1 MAKKVVMEDAFATM
15 PELPAGF
22 QSYCFRNMDAIPVY
36 YRREGNKADCT
47 CGMCGESYTTKGK
60 PSRGGTVIC
69 PKCGNRG
76 RWEWKRITK
85 SEFQI
90 EDMVLIQCT
99 SDKNLVIRMFRA
111 EQWCKQYMPAKI
123 AFTEYK
129 RRFLHLGDTYDFCYE
144 QKYVKGKWEY
154 IWERGKGHNV
164 LSMSNLYPGWKDEIK
179 RSNFIYCNLD
189 EIRGNRRGGDSVVQA
204 LTTYANNPAVEMFA
218 RAGMEQ
224 LVRYLLVKDG
234 KARIVN
240 RRGDSLKKQ
249 LRLQDKA
256 NINLLIEEKGDVD
269 LLEILAEKERIGA
282 AWNREQIEFLRR
294 SRRCYGGQKR
304 VEHCL
309 MYMSL
314 AKLMNRIQKYISQGD
329 YTYEGTAL
337 DHYDDYL
344 SLREELG
351 YDMTNEVYTYPKN
364 LKEKHDQMI
373 RERREKR
380 DKEHADKMKAMYQG
394 IEDQFEKLDKRY
406 SWQDGAYCIR
416 PAHDAKEIVEEGR
429 TLHHCVGGSNY
440 LNKHSKGE
448 TAILFLRKLE
458 TPDEPYYTIEIKDNT
473 ILQWYGYNDKKPE
486 QEIIGPWLDGY
497 VEHLK
502 SKKNVRK
509 AG

>member
-1 MAKKVVMEDAFATM
+1 MAKKIVMEEAFATM

-22 QSYCFRNMDAIPVY
+22 REYCFRNMDRIPVY
-36 YRREGNKADCT
+36 YRRNGNTADCT
-47 CGMCGESYTTKGK
+47 CGMCGESYTAKGK
-60 PSRGGTVIC
+60 PSRGGSVIC
-69 PKCGNRG
+69 PSCRNRG

-90 EDMVLIQCT
+90 EDVVLIQCT
-99 SDKNLVIRMFRA
+99 SDQNLVIRVFRA

-123 AFTEYK
+123 AFTEHK
-129 RRFLHLGDTYDFCYE
+129 RRFLHLGDVYDFCYE

-154 IWERGKGHNV
+154 IWERGKGYIPVTMQH
-164 LSMSNLYPGWKDEIK
+164 LYPGWKEEIK

-189 EIRGNRRGGDSVVQA
+189 EILKRSWSRNIVTG

-218 RAGMEQ
+218 RAGMDR
-224 LVRYLLVKDG
+224 LVEYLLAKEG

-249 LRLQDKA
+249 LRLNDKS
-256 NINLLIEEKGDVD
+256 NINLLIEKKGDVD
-269 LLEILAEKERIGA
+269 LLEILAEKERTGA
-282 AWNREQIEFLRR
+282 SWNKEQIDFLRK
-294 SRRCYGGQKR
+294 RRRYYNGKES

-309 MYMSL
+309 RYMSL
-314 AKLMNRIQKYISQGD
+314 QKLMNRIQKYIEQGD
-329 YTYEGTAL
+329 YKYEDEVL
-337 DHYDDYL
+337 RHYDDYL
-344 SLREELG
+344 NIREELG

-364 LKEKHDQMI
+364 LKEKHDQMVE
-373 RERREKR
+373 ERRAKR
-380 DKEHADKMKAMYQG
+380 DKEHADKMKVMYQG
-394 IEDQFEKLDKRY
+394 IEERFEKLDKRY
-406 SWQDGAYCIR
+406 SWKEGEYCIR

-429 TLHHCVGGSNY
+429 TLHHCVGGNNY

-448 TAILFLRKLE
+448 TAILFLRRAE
-458 TPDEPYYTIEIKDNT
+458 TPDEPYYTIEIRDNE

-486 QEIIGPWLDGY
+486 QEIIGSWLDAY

-502 SKKNVRK
+502 SEKNMRK